1 MRLYYYYPIYH
12 SRNRLLGG
20 SLISLLI
27 SLSLGLFIL
36 EAVISW
42 HQVLKRSFIAAKLK
56 REDLEIGRTVFQFM
70 SNDIKFSGYRGLR
83 TLDENFPIKANFVSH
98 KIPFR
103 FYQYHVPVFG
113 FRSTGNNCLEYLP
126 LKSCKRI
133 QENTDV
139 IIIYNIP
146 NQIDSLQYAMQTPL
160 DVLETH
166 STQKRQ
172 KNAMF
177 IISDAESADLFVATE
192 IEPGRIFHAGSTE
205 GNLSSAFSKAYG
217 VGAEVI
223 ALETVMYYLGVSE
236 RSTAGK
242 PRIALF
248 RDNLFQKAEELTEGI
263 RELNIEYQIHE
274 PTMGMQYRRAEEMS
288 DTLWHWVESVRI
300 TVLTEREGKWDYE
313 FSIRNRH
320 YFNSSAYF
328 FNRHVLRGF
337 AFDDARGFQS
347 EIIGRFARSM
357 A

>member
-1 MRLYYYYPIYH
+1 
-12 SRNRLLGG
+12 LLGT

-36 EAVISW
+36 EAVMSW
-42 HQVLKRSFIAAKLK
+42 HQVLKRSFVAAKLK

-83 TLDENFPIKANFVSH
+83 TLDENFPIKANFVPH

-103 FYQYHVPVFG
+103 FYQYHIPVFG
-113 FRSTGNNCLEYLP
+113 FRSVGRHCLEYLP

-133 QENTDV
+133 KENTDV
-139 IIIYNIP
+139 IIVYNIP
-146 NQIDSLQYAMQTPL
+146 NQIDSLQYSMQTPL

-166 STQKRQ
+166 STKKRHQ
-172 KNAMF
+172 NAMF
-177 IISDAESADLFVATE
+177 IISDAQSADLFVATE
-192 IEPGRIFHAGSTE
+192 IEPGRIFHAGAVE
-205 GNLSSAFSKAYG
+205 GNLSNALSKAYQA
-217 VGAEVI
+217 GAEVI
-223 ALETVMYYLGVSE
+223 ELETVMYYLGVSE
-236 RSTAGK
+236 RSTKEK
-242 PRIALF
+242 PLIVLF

-263 RELNIEYQIHE
+263 EELIIEYQIHE

-288 DTLWHWVESVRI
+288 DTLWPWVEGVRV
-300 TVLTEREGKWDYE
+300 TVLTEREGRWDYE

-320 YFNSSAYF
+320 CFSSSAYF
-328 FNRHVLRGF
+328 FNRYVFRRCTSH
-337 AFDDARGFQS
+337 DARGVQS